1 MSKINVNSYANFL
14 KNKELIL
21 NEFSSIDFVFP
32 ENLVS
37 QDMTSLLKNLEVYYR
52 QILSSHG
59 YYTPK
64 FSYHSRYSDSNLS
77 LSIHRKHESMGYY
90 NFNYKFFFNLTDSSK
105 FKTTVMGMYANLFIR
120 LAEEFSILKDLEY
133 YNLIFQEASL
143 KAFPSDSILIKFVPN
158 TFYSNY
164 VRYISDNSLILVADS
179 SMMYKFSSKVNETGL
194 LFEDLVQ
201 KEFESL
207 IASQS
212 TVEILVRKTPLIKYL
227 LNSGRT
233 TIKGLIR
240 GTFSKSLKQLRTYQ
254 KVFDDGL
261 YLESDV
267 IGVVNR
273 SEYGLEL
280 VLSPINTVTFLK
292 DDTLNLIEMVQ
303 DGGNLDDEE

>member
-1 MSKINVNSYANFL
+1 MSQINVNNYANFI
-14 KNKELIL
+14 KNKEAIL
-21 NEFSSIDFVFP
+21 QEFSKIDFIFP
-32 ENLVS
+32 ENLL
-37 QDMTSLLKNLEVYYR
+37 QKDITSILKNLEVYYR
-52 QILSSHG
+52 QILSSYG
-59 YYTPK
+59 CYTPK
-64 FSYHSRYSDSNLS
+64 FSYHSRYSGDNISLS
-77 LSIHRKHESMGYY
+77 LHRKHESMDYY
-90 NFNYKFFFNLTDSSK
+90 NFNYKFFFNLADESK
-105 FKTTVMGMYANLFIR
+105 FSESIRGMYSNLFIR
-120 LAEEFSILKDLEY
+120 LAEEYNIMKDLEY

-164 VRYISDNSLILVADS
+164 VRFISDNSLILVVDS
-179 SMMYKFSSKVNETGL
+179 TMMYKFSEKVNQSGV
-194 LFEDLVQ
+194 LFRDLVQ

-212 TVEILVRKTPLIKYL
+212 TVEILIRKTPLIKYL

-233 TIKGLIR
+233 TIKGLMK

-254 KVFDDGL
+254 KVHDNGL
-261 YLESDV
+261 YLEDDV

-292 DDTLNLIEMVQ
+292 EDTLNLIEMVQ
-303 DGGNLDDEE
+303 DGGNLGA